1 MEIEFQ
7 LTSEPIAEK
16 ISPPQVWP
24 SAKTAHGA
32 WLEFRGVV
40 RGEENDQTISA
51 LEYEAYPEMAGR
63 EVRRLLNEIS
73 ARHPCLAAKVI
84 HRVGIIPIGDTAIY
98 VGVASRHRAEAIAL
112 LAEFMDRLK
121 QDVPI
126 WKRRTLA
133 EFNSG
138 GTGLRPVVSG
148 VAPETAVSRHCH
160 QAIPSISN
168 PSPTT
173 KFGATPNF
181 TGATPVP
188 PETRHKNAALS
199 LDDAFDEIQS
209 RCQPLPA
216 VRVPLAEVFGRVLRE
231 TICAPEDMPPFD
243 RSTRDGYAI
252 LQNGA
257 SEHFRVVD
265 TLHAA
270 DWKPRQLKPGE
281 AVRVATGASLP
292 CENLR
297 VVMQE
302 NVERTGD
309 RIRIIRRETA
319 TNISFRG
326 EDLRKGESLLQAGAK
341 LDAGALALLATAG
354 KTNPLVSPLLRIV
367 HFTTG
372 DEIVPPEQ
380 TPKPGQI
387 RDSNSFLIRGLLQ
400 HFPCN
405 LTQKHLPENLET
417 AKSTIL
423 ECGDMSPL
431 SSTRHVASFQSA
443 DMSAHS
449 KFQISN
455 ADVILVSGGAS
466 VGEKDFTR
474 PLLEWLGYEII
485 FSQVNVRPGRPLIFG
500 INGGAGVPASRVA
513 FGLPGNPL
521 SHFVCFHLFV
531 AAALKKL
538 VGEEPRRFLRGRL
551 AAKLHDAPNPRETLW
566 PARLDLT
573 GLHPLAWASSGNVTC
588 LAETNAL
595 VRVAAN
601 RGSIEAGTEVDYLPA
616 NL

>member
-16 ISPPQVWP
+16 ISPPQGWP
-24 SAKTAHGA
+24 SAKTGA

-40 RGEENDQTISA
+40 RGEEDGRTISA
-51 LEYEAYPEMAGR
+51 LEYEAYPEMAER
-63 EVRRLLNEIS
+63 EIRRLLQEI
-73 ARHPCLAAKVI
+73 ATRHPCLAAKAI
-84 HRVGIIPIGDTAIY
+84 HRVGIIPVGETAIY
-98 VGVASRHRAEAIAL
+98 VGVASSHRAEAIAL

-126 WKRRTLA
+126 WKRRGIVAAVCDRRSQNETPK
-133 EFNSG
+133 SG
-138 GTGLRPVVSG
+138 AHR
-148 VAPETAVSRHCH
+148 APLQMDE
-160 QAIPSISN
+160 AIS
-168 PSPTT
+168 
-173 KFGATPNF
+173 
-181 TGATPVP
+181 
-188 PETRHKNAALS
+188 
-199 LDDAFDEIQS
+199 EIQS
-209 RCQPLPA
+209 RCPPLPA
-216 VRVPLAEVFGRVLRE
+216 VRMPLAESFGHVLRE
-231 TICAPEDMPPFD
+231 TVCATEDLPPVD

-252 LQNGA
+252 LQNDELETF
-257 SEHFRVVD
+257 SVVD

-270 DWKPRQLKPGE
+270 DWKPRQLKSGE

-297 VVMQE
+297 VLMQE

-309 RIRIIRRETA
+309 HIRIVRRETA
-319 TNISFRG
+319 RSVSVRG
-326 EDLRKGESLLQAGAK
+326 EDLRAGEPLLQPGAK
-341 LDAGALALLATAG
+341 LDAGVLALLATAG
-354 KTNPLVSPLLRIV
+354 NVNPLVSPRLRV
-367 HFTTG
+367 LHFTTG
-372 DEIVPPEQ
+372 DEIVPPDQ

-400 HFPCN
+400 HFSCDV
-405 LTQKHLPENLET
+405 TQKHLPEDFEQ
-417 AKSTIL
+417 AKSKIL
-423 ECGDMSPL
+423 ECGDVSPL
-431 SSTRHVASFQSA
+431 GSSTRHVASFQSA
-443 DMSAHS
+443 DVSTQS
-449 KFQISN
+449 KFLASN
-455 ADVILVSGGAS
+455 ANVILVSGGAS

-474 PLLEWLGYEII
+474 PLLEWLGFDII

-500 INGGAGVPASRVA
+500 VNGSRVA

-551 AAKLHDAPNPRETLW
+551 AAKLDDAPNPRETLW
-566 PARLDLT
+566 PARLDLA

-595 VRVAAN
+595 SRVPAN
-601 RGSIEAGTEVDYLPA
+601 RGSIGAGAEVDFLPT